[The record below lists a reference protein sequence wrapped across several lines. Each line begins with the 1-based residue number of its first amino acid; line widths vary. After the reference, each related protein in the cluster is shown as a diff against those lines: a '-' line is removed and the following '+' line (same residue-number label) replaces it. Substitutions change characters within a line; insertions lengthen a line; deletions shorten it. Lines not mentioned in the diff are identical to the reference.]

1 MNFSR
6 IPKVLPLR
14 LALQFMNFTY
24 LLLGK
29 TFSLVKTAQI
39 TSVGDPSV
47 ASPPLCWGS
56 SWGCIACNCS
66 ASQEPCICRA
76 CWARL
81 AYTRS
86 PAKLSPSKPLG
97 RAALQE
103 LPLPPAQIQQL
114 PKFKHRCWSSVTGL
128 LHCS

>member
-1 MNFSR
+1 MNFSM

-14 LALQFMNFTY
+14 LALQYMNFTY

-29 TFSLVKTAQI
+29 TSLVKTAQI

-56 SWGCIACNCS
+56 SQGCIACNCS

-76 CWARL
+76 CWAQL
-81 AYTRS
+81 AYSRS
-86 PAKLSPSKPLG
+86 PAKLSPGMPWGK
-97 RAALQE
+97 AALQE
-103 LPLPPAQIQQL
+103 LPLPPAQIRQF
-114 PKFKHRCWSSVTGL
+114 PKFKTQMPVFLTGL